1 MGRLELDR
9 APEARPDTGS
19 VLLDVRDLH
28 VTYRQGRPGSRRRN
42 EIRAVDGVCLQL
54 RRGETL
60 GLVGE
65 SGSGKSTLAK
75 TLVRLESATAGQ
87 VLFDGRDVLSMGERE
102 FTPLRRR
109 IQMVF
114 QDSLNSLNP
123 RRTIGYALAE
133 PLIVHHVVPKARVR
147 QRVAELMER
156 VGLSPD
162 LMDNRPTQ
170 LSGGQRQRVNIARA
184 LAPQPELIIAD
195 EPTSALDVSVQAQ
208 ILNLL
213 RDLQRETG
221 VTYLFIS
228 HDLGVV
234 RRMSSR
240 VAVMYLGQV
249 VESGPRD
256 EVYGSPRHPYT
267 RALLQAAPRPDPQ
280 RERLRR
286 QAPIPGEVPSAGSPP
301 PGCRFHPRCRL
312 SRETCTVTPPAL
324 REIEIDHFSACHYAE
339 ETDAGESAV

>member
-1 MGRLELDR
+1 MDRPDQSGRRLESSGTD
-9 APEARPDTGS
+9 G
-19 VLLDVRDLH
+19 VLLDVQDLR
-28 VTYRQGRPGSRRRN
+28 VTYRQGRPGSRRRH
-42 EIRAVDGVCLQL
+42 EIRAVDGVRLQL
-54 RRGETL
+54 RRGETF

-75 TLVRLESATAGQ
+75 ALVRLESASGGQ
-87 VLFDGRDVLSMGERE
+87 VFFDGRDVLAMSERE
-102 FTPLRRR
+102 FVPLRRR

-123 RRTIGYALAE
+123 RRTIGYTLAE
-133 PLIVHHVVPKARVR
+133 PLIIHRVVPKAQVR

-221 VTYLFIS
+221 VAYLFIS

-234 RRMSSR
+234 HRMSNR

-249 VESGPRD
+249 VEAGPR
-256 EVYGSPRHPYT
+256 EQVYGAPRHPYT
-267 RALLQAAPRPDPQ
+267 RALLQAAPRPDPK

-301 PGCRFHPRCRL
+301 PGCRFHPRCRMA
-312 SRETCTVTPPAL
+312 RDNCAVTPPAL
-324 REIEIDHFSACHYAE
+324 RTIEEGHLSACHYAE
-339 ETDAGESAV
+339 ELDVAESAV